1 MDKYNDRK
9 VHKHSD
15 CPVPVRHTQLQVP
28 MAIMSSA
35 CEFVASTRGLQA
47 GSHRKG
53 VVIKVGP
60 WYPSLP
66 KLQLLNRRGHPLLL
80 AT

>member
-1 MDKYNDRK
+1 MRN
-9 VHKHSD
+9 VHKNSKG
-15 CPVPVRHTQLQVP
+15 PVPVRHTQLQVP
-28 MAIMSSA
+28 MAIMSAA
-35 CEFVASTRGLQA
+35 CEFVASTRGLYA
-47 GSHRKG
+47 GSYRKG

-66 KLQLLNRRGHPLLL
+66 ELRLLNRRGRPLLL